1 MEIVKENGVSYR
13 ERKRN
18 REIHDRLILVPS
30 QEAIDS
36 LYEDCRND
44 TTVIEPIKQIQRA
57 ERTDGDTE
65 RLIRD
70 LEDRF
75 DARRMLELFE
85 KTKKDVVASI
95 VPLGLGAKLAE
106 HDQLG
111 GNVNTTHNVRNGVY
125 ATEEAKEDYDSRGDY
140 DQYQYHAG
148 NRSYNETKRD
158 VNERLENG
166 TVINEAT
173 GKAFEVGADGKHH
186 VAIDHVIPA
195 STVHDDP
202 AARLARMDTNELAN
216 IKENLKPIDGTV
228 NSSKGSQS
236 NTEYVSG
243 LDKKIELK
251 KQRIETLKAKDL
263 LSDQEQRE
271 LANAERYVEKNSAVD
286 KERMRQSEKDAQ
298 AAINERVDDC
308 YYKSKEFRKES
319 LGAATKTAK
328 RAGITAALAKVLSL
342 FASGV
347 IDELIDLWKN
357 GKQLDSNFSELKI
370 RMKRVVKRCVAE
382 WKSIVG
388 SGLFGAISGFLSE
401 LVTIYI
407 NTIKTTSAR
416 MVTLIREGGF
426 ALLRA
431 LKLLFFRPE
440 GMSMIEAADASLK
453 VFAVGSVAAGGIL
466 VEQLVDSTLQP
477 ILPFGASLV
486 SSIVVGALVA
496 ITSCVVVYLIDKAD
510 LFKVIDNQRQDFVTN
525 SLNEMIE
532 YETERTKRLLSDDL
546 PAKEKTPHL
555 VCISSV
561 TCDQ

>member
-1 MEIVKENGVSYR
+1 MSYR

-18 REIHDRLILVPS
+18 REKFSRLTVVPS
-30 QEAIDS
+30 QEVIDS

-57 ERTDGDTE
+57 VPTDGDAE

-70 LEDRF
+70 LEERF
-75 DARRMLELFE
+75 DARRMVELFE
-85 KTKKDVVASI
+85 NTKKDVVASI

-125 ATEEAKEDYDSRGDY
+125 ATQEAKDDYDNRGAY

-148 NRSYNETKRD
+148 DSSYNKAKYDLNKR
-158 VNERLENG
+158 LKNG
-166 TVINEAT
+166 TVIDEAT
-173 GKAFEVGADGKHH
+173 GKAFEVGANGKTYAS
-186 VAIDHVIPA
+186 VDHVIPA
-195 STVHDDP
+195 KTIHDDR
-202 AARLARMDTNELAN
+202 AANLSGIDKAKLAN
-216 IKENLKPIDGTV
+216 LEQNLQAINGSV
-228 NSSKGSQS
+228 NSSKKDLS
-236 NTEYVSG
+236 NSEFVA
-243 LDKKIELK
+243 KIDGRIKEK
-251 KQRIETLKAKDL
+251 QQRIEKLKAKDS
-263 LSDQEQRE
+263 LSVQEQRE

-286 KERMRQSEKDAQ
+286 KDRMRQSEKDAK
-298 AAINERVDDC
+298 AAIDEKVDDT
-308 YYKSKEFRKES
+308 YYRSEEFRNES
-319 LGAATKTAK
+319 LGAATNTAK

-357 GKQLDSNFSELKI
+357 GKQLDSNFAELKV
-370 RMKRVVKRCVAE
+370 RMKRVVKRCLAE
-382 WKSIVG
+382 WKSIAG
-388 SGLFGAISGFLSE
+388 SGFLGAISGFLSE
-401 LVTIYI
+401 MVTIYI

-416 MVTLIREGGF
+416 VVTLIREGGF

-453 VFAVGSVAAGGIL
+453 VFAGGLVATGGIL
-466 VEQLVDSTLQP
+466 VEQLVDSALQP

-486 SSIVVGALVA
+486 SSIIVGALVA

-510 LFKVIDNQRQDFVTN
+510 LFKVIDNQRQDFVTD

-532 YETERTKRLLSDDL
+532 YEAERTKRLMAGDL

-561 TCDQ
+561 TNDQ